1 MISGWLFT
9 LVREQSLWLLAVALL
24 LDLVAIGRALVRGHG
39 VESTLAWIL
48 GILALPVIGAVA
60 YLAVANPSI
69 RRTRRRRAVHV
80 KRRRGGGGVPD
91 PGDGAD
97 QPLLSAAV
105 AATGYGATPG
115 NDVRLMMDDED
126 AFRQLEAAIHE
137 ARSSVWA
144 EYYIVRDDE
153 TGRRFLD
160 LLTERARAGV
170 DVRLL
175 YDAVGSIGLGR
186 ERLEAI
192 RQAGGRVEP
201 FLPVN
206 PLRRR
211 WAVHLRN
218 HRKMVLVDGVRAF
231 TGGMNVG
238 DEYSGR
244 ARRRGAWFFRDAL
257 VSITGPA
264 VADLAAVFADD
275 WSFATGDEPPL
286 PTAATPGQGSVVAP
300 VPSGPDQRVNA
311 SGLVYFT
318 GIATA
323 RRRCWLTTPYF
334 VPDQPTLRA
343 LVASA
348 LRGVDVRV
356 LLPARCDV
364 ALAGHAAR
372 SYYPELVRAGVRIFE
387 YQPAMLHAKTLVVDD
402 RWAVVGSANVD
413 MRSFRLN
420 FELGVALDA
429 PDLAQDLSRRFHA
442 DQGASREIG
451 RADVTGLALATRLGR
466 GLARLA
472 SPIL

>member
-1 MISGWLFT
+1 MLDWLDLSWPSPHLPALT
-9 LVREQSLWLLAVALL
+9 VLLVT
-24 LDLVAIGRALVRGHG
+24 LDLVAVARALTRGHG

-48 GILALPVIGAVA
+48 GIVAFPGVGAVA
-60 YLAVANPSI
+60 YLLVANPSI
-69 RRTRRRRAVHV
+69 RRTRRRRRVHV
-80 KRRRGGGGVPD
+80 ERRRGEPGPAGPD
-91 PGDGAD
+91 LRSES
-97 QPLLSAAV
+97 PLLAAAV

-115 NDVRLMMDDED
+115 NRVRLLVDDEA
-126 AFRQLEAAIHE
+126 AFQQLEAAIQG
-137 ARSSVWA
+137 ARRSVWA

-175 YDAVGSIGLGR
+175 YDAVGSIGLDAR
-186 ERLEAI
+186 RLAAI
-192 RQAGGRVEP
+192 REAGGRVEP

-218 HRKMVLVDGVRAF
+218 HRKIVLVDGETAF

-244 ARRRGAWFFRDAL
+244 ARRRGAWHFRDAHL
-257 VSITGPA
+257 SLAGPA
-264 VADLAAVFADD
+264 VADLALVFADD
-275 WSFATGDEPPL
+275 WSFAAGDEPAL
-286 PTAATPGQGSVVAP
+286 PPAAPPGDGAMVAL
-300 VPSGPDQRVNA
+300 VPSGPDQLVNA

-334 VPDQPTLRA
+334 VPDGPTVRA

-372 SYYPELVRAGVRIFE
+372 SFYPELLQAGVRIYE
-387 YQPAMLHAKTLVVDD
+387 YGAAMLHAKTLVVDE

-420 FELGVALDA
+420 FELGVALDD
-429 PDLAQDLSRRFHA
+429 PGVVEELALRFEG
-442 DQGASREIG
+442 DQGNAVEISR
-451 RADVTGLALATRLGR
+451 AALAHLSVATRLGR